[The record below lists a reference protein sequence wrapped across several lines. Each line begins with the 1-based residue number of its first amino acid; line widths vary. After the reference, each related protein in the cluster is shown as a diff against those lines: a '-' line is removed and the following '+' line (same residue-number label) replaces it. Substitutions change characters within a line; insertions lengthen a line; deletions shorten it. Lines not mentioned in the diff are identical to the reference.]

1 MEISS
6 VADGDKNAVN
16 WQAPG
21 YDEPPR
27 DTAGV
32 NHLSTDYTGEER
44 VKTAYKDRRTKN
56 V

>member
-1 MEISS
+1 

-16 WQAPG
+16 WQEPG

-27 DTAGV
+27 DSAGA
-32 NHLSTDYTGEER
+32 NHLSTDYNGPDRVVTGF
-44 VKTAYKDRRTKN
+44 KDRRQKN